1 MSTRMKIALCILARN
16 EVDCVKIM
24 QPLVDKQDKN
34 SFDEIYLIDGGSTDG
49 TVEYYQQRGI
59 PVLAQSQ
66 RGRGKAFQ
74 VAIEQIDADAYI
86 FFSPD
91 GNEDPIDLPRFR
103 PELEKGAD
111 IVIASRMMKGA
122 VNEEDH
128 LIFKWR
134 KWVNNAFNI
143 MANVC
148 FRRKG
153 PFVTDSINGYRAIT
167 RDAGKKLAL
176 SAYDHTIEYQMTIR
190 GLKNRM
196 NIVEFPTIEG
206 QRVAGESGVPSFK
219 TGLRF
224 IGRFFTELTGKKDQA
239 TVGKW

>member
-1 MSTRMKIALCILARN
+1 MSTRKKIALCILTRN
-16 EVDCVKIM
+16 EIDCVKII
-24 QPLVDKQDKN
+24 QPLVEQQDPN
-34 SFDEIYLIDGGSTDG
+34 SYDEIYLIDGGSTDG
-49 TVEYYQQRGI
+49 TIEFYQKKGI

-74 VAIEQIDADAYI
+74 VAIAEIDADAYI

-91 GNEDPIDLPRFR
+91 GNEDPKDLPRFR

-128 LIFKWR
+128 FIFKPR

-143 MANVC
+143 LANVF
-148 FRRKG
+148 FRRSG
-153 PFVTDSINGYRAIT
+153 SFVTDSINGYRAIT
-167 RDAGKKLAL
+167 REAGKKLFL
-176 SAYDHTIEYQMTIR
+176 SADDHTIEYQMTIR
-190 GLKNRM
+190 GFKHHM

-224 IGRFFTELTGKKDQA
+224 IGRFFSECLRKNE
-239 TVGKW
+239 

>member
-1 MSTRMKIALCILARN
+1 MRTEKTRKKIALCILTRN
-16 EVDCVKIM
+16 EIDCVKII
-24 QPLVDKQDKN
+24 QPMVEKQDPN
-34 SFDEIYLIDGGSTDG
+34 SYDEVYLIDGGSTDG
-49 TVEYYQQRGI
+49 TAEYYRQRGI
-59 PVLAQSQ
+59 TVLAQSE

-91 GNEDPIDLPRFR
+91 GNEDPKDLPRFR

-143 MANVC
+143 MANVF
-148 FRRKG
+148 FRREG
-153 PFVTDSINGYRAIT
+153 AYVTDSINGYRAIT
-167 RDAGKKLAL
+167 REAGKILQL

-190 GLKNRM
+190 GFKNRM
-196 NIVEFPTIEG
+196 KIVEFPSVEG
-206 QRVAGESGVPSFK
+206 QRVGGESKVPSFK

-224 IGRFFTELTGKKDQA
+224 IGRFFTELKAGLSA
-239 TVGKW
+239 